1 MKNKMIEKKKKAV
14 EDFFAVL
21 PHSNSLGIGIDFIR
35 DGEVGMSMPYD
46 SKLIG
51 NPQTKVIHGGAV
63 FALLDTCCGAAAMS
77 HPKQIGPTATI
88 DLRVDYMRP
97 ATPGHRIKAIATC
110 YNMTKNVAFVR
121 AVALDNNEDKPVA
134 MAAGAFV
141 TGT

>member
-21 PHSNSLGIGIDFIR
+21 PHSISLGMSIDFISH
-35 DGEVGMSMPYD
+35 GEVGMSMPYD

-51 NPQTKVIHGGAV
+51 DPQTKVIHGGAV

-77 HPKQIGPTATI
+77 HPEQIGPTATI

-97 ATPGHRIKAIATC
+97 AIPNQTIPKMGNRK
-110 YNMTKNVAFVR
+110 MGFRLQV
-121 AVALDNNEDKPVA
+121 
-134 MAAGAFV
+134 
-141 TGT
+141 